1 MCACTRGG
9 LKTSITPERV
19 SRGDG
24 ERRVRDASGGE
35 VWPGRNRPGARP
47 IGTRHPTGSMKLV
60 LQDAAAAAVASGGVA
75 FTSS

>member
-1 MCACTRGG
+1 MCACTLGG

-19 SRGDG
+19 SRGDD
-24 ERRVRDASGGE
+24 ERRVRDAGGGE

-47 IGTRHPTGSMKLV
+47 IGTSRPTGSMKLV
-60 LQDAAAAAVASGGVA
+60 LDAAAAVATGGVT